1 MSEDCVFCKIIS
13 GDTPCNKVAETESLF
28 AFEDINPQAPVH
40 VLIVPKKHVESSLG
54 LADEDAKTIGEAYLL
69 ANRIAREKGIDKSGF
84 RIVNNTGRGAGQM
97 VMHLHL
103 HVLGGRPM
111 NWPPG

>member
-1 MSEDCVFCKIIS
+1 MSEECVFCGIIS
-13 GDTPCNKVAETESLF
+13 GAVPCRKVAETKTLF

-40 VLIVPKKHVESSLG
+40 VLIVPRKHMESNLDLG
-54 LADEDAKTIGEAYLL
+54 EEDAGTIGEAYLL
-69 ANRIAREKGIDKSGF
+69 ANRIARERGIDKSGF